1 MIALN
6 QNLVAVAVAV
16 AVLMVCYFVYREVR
30 RTQEEVTGLKD
41 FSTRVSAKLRSM
53 DNYIQP
59 KEPEEEE
66 EEEEVIDDE
75 ENEEEKKNA

>member
-59 KEPEEEE
+59 NEPEE

>member
-59 KEPEEEE
+59 NEPEEEE
-66 EEEEVIDDE
+66 EEVIEDE